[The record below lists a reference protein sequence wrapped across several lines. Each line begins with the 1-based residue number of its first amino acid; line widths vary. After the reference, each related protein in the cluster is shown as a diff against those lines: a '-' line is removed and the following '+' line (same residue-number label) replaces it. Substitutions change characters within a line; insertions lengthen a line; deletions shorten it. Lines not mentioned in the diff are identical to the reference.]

1 VVVSGTS
8 AVPLRIF
15 LKEFWSPSTCGA
27 RFTTAMLVTLAVSSS
42 PARTSTWRQV
52 IGYIEYGG
60 ATEVLEPIHKV

>member
-1 VVVSGTS
+1 
-8 AVPLRIF
+8 
-15 LKEFWSPSTCGA
+15 
-27 RFTTAMLVTLAVSSS
+27 MLVTLAVSSS